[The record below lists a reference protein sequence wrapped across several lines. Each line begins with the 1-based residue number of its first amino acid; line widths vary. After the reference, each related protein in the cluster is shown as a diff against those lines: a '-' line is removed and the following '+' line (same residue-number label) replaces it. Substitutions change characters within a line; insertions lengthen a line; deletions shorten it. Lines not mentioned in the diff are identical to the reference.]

1 MSTAYKKMTS
11 NGSIS
16 IPVAMRRELGIEPK
30 DPMIVEEHQGEIRIK
45 PYTLRC
51 NFCGTTEDVHEGEA
65 ENIRGDIAFAQ
76 SCLET
81 GNFTFSGSAVEL
93 SQNNFCG
100 MGVTQNGETGNSFK
114 TPQLGIRAQIQHLN
128 RKE

>member
-11 NGSIS
+11 HGSIS

-51 NFCGTTEDVHEGEA
+51 NFCGTTEDVHTREFRVIWHEEHNLIFLDGTWSL
-65 ENIRGDIAFAQ
+65 D
-76 SCLET
+76 
-81 GNFTFSGSAVEL
+81 GSKIIDAW
-93 SQNNFCG
+93 Q
-100 MGVTQNGETGNSFK
+100 K
-114 TPQLGIRAQIQHLN
+114 TEVL
-128 RKE
+128 

>member
-11 NGSIS
+11 HGSIS

-51 NFCGTTEDVHEGEA
+51 NFCGTTEDVHEFHGNRDRKGTGTYQQGLRHKDAEKAEEVPEA
-65 ENIRGDIAFAQ
+65 HGCRGDV
-76 SCLET
+76 L
-81 GNFTFSGSAVEL
+81 
-93 SQNNFCG
+93 
-100 MGVTQNGETGNSFK
+100 
-114 TPQLGIRAQIQHLN
+114 
-128 RKE
+128 